1 MLTLSG
7 GFCLE
12 SGNKLFQFFPTAFWA
27 FRLPSIMICDAESQS
42 EFLLTFRASVFVT
55 GHLLFLLDG
64 FSLSYTKEKKEGKVS
79 EYVKIG
85 HMRRILHIDMDAF
98 FSSVEQ
104 KRHPELLG
112 KPVVIG
118 GGGDPT
124 KRGVVSTASYE
135 ARKFGIHSAMPL
147 RTAYKL
153 CPSAI
158 FLPVDYEEY
167 SRISEKFKAV
177 LREFTP
183 IMEDVGIDE
192 AFLDIS
198 SIDRP
203 SEEIA
208 REIKK
213 RIKEETDL
221 NCSIGIAPNKLLAK
235 IASDLEKPDGLT
247 IITEEDIEKRI
258 WPLPARKLWGVG
270 PKTEAYLKEKMEIK
284 TIGELASLSLERLV
298 EEFGQSY
305 GSYLYEAARGIDES
319 ELTTHWEPRSVS
331 KETTFQRD
339 LDNWQLI
346 AKNLVELIKDV
357 IITMKE
363 EGYRGR
369 TVTVKVRFND
379 FTTHTRAK
387 TLDKFTDLE
396 GEIRKAAFDCL
407 GRFELKK
414 KVRLIGVRISNLEK
428 VTSEAEN

>member
-1 MLTLSG
+1 M
-7 GFCLE
+7 
-12 SGNKLFQFFPTAFWA
+12 
-27 FRLPSIMICDAESQS
+27 
-42 EFLLTFRASVFVT
+42 
-55 GHLLFLLDG
+55 
-64 FSLSYTKEKKEGKVS
+64 EK
-79 EYVKIG
+79 
-85 HMRRILHIDMDAF
+85 MRRILHIDMDAF

-104 KRHPELLG
+104 RRRPELLG

-118 GGGDPT
+118 GDGDPT

-147 RTAYKL
+147 RTAYHL
-153 CPSAI
+153 CPGAI

-167 SRISEKFKAV
+167 SRISGKFKAV
-177 LREFTP
+177 LREFSP

-198 SIDRP
+198 SIDRSP
-203 SEEIA
+203 EDIA
-208 REIKK
+208 KEIKK
-213 RIKEETDL
+213 RIIAETDL

-247 IITEEDIEKRI
+247 VITEEDIEKRI

-270 PKTEAYLKEKMEIK
+270 PKTEAYLKENMGIK
-284 TIGELASLSLERLV
+284 TIGELAALSLDRLV

-305 GSYLYEAARGIDES
+305 GNYLYEASRGIDES
-319 ELTTHWEPRSVS
+319 LLVTHWEPKSIS

-339 LDNWQLI
+339 IGNWQLI
-346 AKNLVELIKDV
+346 AKNLVELIRDV
-357 IITMKE
+357 VVTLKE

-379 FTTHTRAK
+379 FKTHTRAK
-387 TLDKFTDLE
+387 TLDEFTDSE
-396 GEIRKAAFDCL
+396 GEIRRAAFECL

-414 KVRLIGVRISNLEK
+414 KVRLIGVRINNLEK
-428 VTSEAEN
+428 VNIEEGD